1 MEWWRFV
8 VVIVVS
14 YFLGNI
20 NFARI
25 LSGRMKEDITKK
37 GSGNPGTMNM
47 LRSFGFKAGVLTL
60 IFDAIKG
67 ALAALL
73 GFFMFGGLEG
83 SYLDVWGLHS
93 SQEAMMGL
101 YIGGISVILGHNFP
115 VIYKF
120 KGGKG
125 VACMLGVF
133 AVSSPLWVAICF
145 VFGFIY
151 LYIFDYA
158 AVASFIFISIL
169 TFIEALKYTGENKNL
184 VVTILLFVM
193 FCLTWFMHRK
203 NIFRLLVGKEN
214 KANLKKSLKKVYS
227 KKDIKAEKKEI
238 KQEKKEDKTKE
249 IG

>member
-1 MEWWRFV
+1 MEWWKYV

-25 LSGRMKEDITKK
+25 ISSKMKEDITKK

-47 LRSFGFKAGVLTL
+47 LRSFGFKAGILTL
-60 IFDAIKG
+60 FFDALKG
-67 ALAALL
+67 AISALL
-73 GFFMFGGLEG
+73 GFFIFGGIQN

-93 SQEAMMGL
+93 STGAMTGL
-101 YIGGISVILGHNFP
+101 YIGGIAVILGHNFP

-133 AVSSPLWVAICF
+133 AVSSPVWVAICF
-145 VFGFIY
+145 IFGFIY

-158 AVASFIFISIL
+158 AVASFIFISIV

-184 VVTILLFVM
+184 IVTILLFCM
-193 FCLTWFMHRK
+193 FCLTWFMHRQ

-214 KANLKKSLKKVYS
+214 KANLKRALKKLYS
-227 KKDIKAEKKEI
+227 KKEIKAEVKEI
-238 KQEKKEDKTKE
+238 KQEKKEDRTKD

>member
-60 IFDAIKG
+60 VFDAIKG

-73 GFFMFGGLEG
+73 GFFMFGGLDG
-83 SYLDVWGLHS
+83 SSLDIWGLHS

-133 AVSSPLWVAICF
+133 LVSSPLWVAICF

-193 FCLTWFMHRK
+193 FCLTWFMHRQ

-227 KKDIKAEKKEI
+227 KEDIKAEKKEI